1 MRYHDILEILN
12 NSIVKIKLEN
22 NRFLL
27 DVKMEYLET
36 NQIGT
41 GGLNDLISRQ
51 EAVAILHITNQK
63 IYTIMENQG
72 INNVPLELE
81 NIQRTLDYAIWA
93 IRELPCANEQDLEYT
108 SIKPLKHN

>member
-51 EAVAILHITNQK
+51 EAVAILHIMNQK

-72 INNVPLELE
+72 INNIPLELE